1 MKVDLYT
8 KVVLSVIAVCLVW
21 LCLNG
26 ITPIA
31 SAQAGSNRPMPVL
44 MVDEHGAPLANAQG
58 LRVNVGNQ
66 AVPVIIGDQTLS
78 VALTSIERRGTWQPI
93 QVDVTSTRAAPTPM
107 PIP

>member
-8 KVVLSVIAVCLVW
+8 KVVLSVIAACLVW

-31 SAQAGSNRPMPVL
+31 SAQAGPNRPMPVL
-44 MVDEHGAPLANAQG
+44 IVDERGVPLANAQG

-66 AVPVIIGDQTLS
+66 AVPVVIGNQTLP
-78 VALTSIERRGTWQPI
+78 VVLTSIERRGTWQPI
-93 QVDVTSTRAAPTPM
+93 QVDVTKTPPTAM
-107 PIP
+107 PGP